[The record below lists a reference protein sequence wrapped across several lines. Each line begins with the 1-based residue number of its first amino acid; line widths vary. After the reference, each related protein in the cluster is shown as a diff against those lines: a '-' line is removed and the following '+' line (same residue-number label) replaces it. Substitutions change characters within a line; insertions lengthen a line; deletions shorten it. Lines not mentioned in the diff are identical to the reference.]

1 MASVFSKIVK
11 GEIPSYKVAETESC
25 YAFLDINPLKE
36 GHTLVIPKK
45 EVDYL
50 FDLDEQTYVELQLF
64 ARKVAMA
71 VRAAVPCKRVG
82 VAASRP
88 WRPPSLRNMLSSESM
103 RSKYY
108 WICLFSLP
116 LFTALLTTC
125 GNRDTARINLTVKGA
140 PDSTEVV
147 VSRLAMNEI
156 QVLDT
161 VYTSKEK
168 VAYKVT
174 VYPDSPE
181 FVYLTYGQGG
191 NVPLLL
197 QDRDRVSV
205 TADWSDISKV
215 SVEGSEESVLML
227 GVDSDIKAF
236 NAAFDSLTNE
246 LAAISENGDQAEISR
261 LKRELGTLY
270 VKCKQNAIK
279 YIYTHPKSLSVIPV
293 LYQKTSSG
301 LPVFAQAT
309 DAILMERV
317 YDTLRT
323 VYPASPYLVSLADEV
338 SLRRNALEI
347 QNRMAS
353 AEEVD
358 FPEIVL
364 SDVNGQQQSLTALK
378 GNVIVLMFWDASN
391 VQQRVYNTDL
401 KMLYEKYHRRGL
413 EIYQV
418 GLNSNKTAWAMQV
431 KEQGL
436 PWISVCDPAAGASV
450 GAMLYNITQLPSMYV
465 ISRDGSIQSRD
476 VFDMRMLE
484 NEIRRLL

>member
-1 MASVFSKIVK
+1 
-11 GEIPSYKVAETESC
+11 
-25 YAFLDINPLKE
+25 
-36 GHTLVIPKK
+36 
-45 EVDYL
+45 
-50 FDLDEQTYVELQLF
+50 
-64 ARKVAMA
+64 
-71 VRAAVPCKRVG
+71 
-82 VAASRP
+82 
-88 WRPPSLRNMLSSESM
+88 M

-450 GAMLYNITQLPSMYV
+450 GAMLYNITQLPAMYV
-465 ISRDGSIQSRD
+465 ISRDGSIQSKD